1 MTSYRLQDNPRI
13 HAIGICERKNCGAR
27 FYKTEDIRQKYCSK
41 SCAKAAQRHR
51 RDARNPLPL
60 VQKASKM
67 AYAGRFDRF
76 DLAATKQLQDVV
88 SHREYASMTKPPRAH
103 IDFEVTDGY
112 RYFINQIFA
121 PNVEF
126 VEYDFDLNSST
137 DSLQPE
143 ELLIEAWVWQK
154 ELEKI
159 MLEAPSILKEIE
171 NTIRTLRA
179 RLAEKHDIRFSQIDE
194 FMTQYKAANKASG

>member
-1 MTSYRLQDNPRI
+1 MTSYRLQDNPRKS
-13 HAIGICERKNCGAR
+13 AIGVCERTNCHKQ

-41 SCAKAAQRHR
+41 SCSKAAQDHR

-60 VQKASKM
+60 VQKASQM

-76 DLAATKQLQDVV
+76 DLAATKPLC
-88 SHREYASMTKPPRAH
+88 AH
-103 IDFEVTDGY
+103 IDFEVTDGDK
-112 RYFINQIFA
+112 YFINRVFA

-126 VEYDFDLNSST
+126 LEDDFGRVPST

-171 NTIRTLRA
+171 NIIRTLRA